1 MTYRYV
7 FSAILC
13 DRFTSNFMRCCAA
26 GIEHVGIRT
35 DYIF

>member
-13 DRFTSNFMRCCAA
+13 DRFTSNFMKAC
-26 GIEHVGIRT
+26 GTTIEHVGIRT